1 MQKSQPSLH
10 INTIATLSL
19 DGEEF
24 QGFVRICST
33 KALFLWFNSGN
44 RLLCASVRALRLYF
58 VESKNG
64 EDEKGDESR
73 RAERS
78 FHYVSS
84 IPRFASISE
93 LSYSNRSKTGLN
105 CLVLGVKSRFDA

>member
-1 MQKSQPSLH
+1 M
-10 INTIATLSL
+10 
-19 DGEEF
+19 
-24 QGFVRICST
+24 
-33 KALFLWFNSGN
+33 
-44 RLLCASVRALRLYF
+44 RALRLYF

-93 LSYSNRSKTGLN
+93 LSYRNRSKTGLN
-105 CLVLGVKSRFDA
+105 HLILEAKSHSGA